1 MSTTST
7 DPDAVGTTTGKD
19 EIEKWNWGAFLWG
32 VVWAFGHRLWKQAL
46 IGLLI
51 SVVTL
56 GIASIGVQIW
66 YALKGNRWIW
76 ERGGYG
82 SKDELRQKERKWAWA
97 YLWFTLAVVALY
109 AVAIAIGS
117 A

>member
-19 EIEKWNWGAFLWG
+19 ELDKWNWGAFLWT
-32 VVWAFGHRLWKQAL
+32 VIWALGHKLWKQAI

-51 SVVTL
+51 TVVTL
-56 GIASIGVQIW
+56 GIGNIGVAIW

-76 ERGGYG
+76 ERGGYS
-82 SKDELRQKERKWAWA
+82 SKEELRQKERKWAWA
-97 YLWFTLAVVALY
+97 YLWVTVAWIALFVLLAAL
-109 AVAIAIGS
+109 GS
-117 A
+117 

>member
-19 EIEKWNWGAFLWG
+19 ELDKWNWGAFLWG

-46 IGLLI
+46 IGLVI
-51 SVVTL
+51 TIVTL
-56 GIASIGVQIW
+56 GIGGIGIAIW

-82 SKDELRQKERKWAWA
+82 SKDVLRQKERKWAWA
-97 YLWFTLAVVALY
+97 YLWVTLAWIALY
-109 AVAIAIGS
+109 VAILAAVG
-117 A
+117 